1 MTDLAAAE
9 PRTPAVTRPR
19 RGIVRAAVVELRPA
33 EWVKNVFVLAPVVF
47 SGHLGEIDRL
57 SRAVAETAAFCL
69 MASAG
74 YVVNDIRDVELDRQH
89 PTKRRRPIAAGEL
102 PVPGA
107 VVLAIVL
114 GATAMG
120 LSGAV
125 GWRAAAYVAGYVVL
139 TTSYSLVLKRLVII
153 DVLAI
158 AAGFLIRVVAGVA
171 AANVAHS
178 DWLIVCTGSLAMFL
192 GFTKRRQEAASE
204 LHLGLDS
211 RPVLEHYSL
220 PFLDQMVSMVSTATV
235 LSYVL
240 YTVNSPLIG
249 SRMLPT
255 AGPVVY
261 GVLRYLYLVYH
272 CKDQRSTAT
281 IIRKDPGIVG
291 AGATWVA
298 IAVLLLYTR

>member
-1 MTDLAAAE
+1 M
-9 PRTPAVTRPR
+9 
-19 RGIVRAAVVELRPA
+19 
-33 EWVKNVFVLAPVVF
+33 
-47 SGHLGEIDRL
+47 
-57 SRAVAETAAFCL
+57 
-69 MASAG
+69 
-74 YVVNDIRDVELDRQH
+74 
-89 PTKRRRPIAAGEL
+89 
-102 PVPGA
+102 
-107 VVLAIVL
+107 
-114 GATAMG
+114 
-120 LSGAV
+120 
-125 GWRAAAYVAGYVVL
+125 
-139 TTSYSLVLKRLVII
+139 VLKRLVII
-153 DVLAI
+153 DVMSI

-171 AANVAHS
+171 AADVAHS
-178 DWLIVCTGSLAMFL
+178 DWLIVCTGSLALFL

-220 PFLDQMVSMVSTATV
+220 PFLDQMVSMVSTASV

-255 AGPVVY
+255 AGPVMY

-291 AGATWVA
+291 AGAVWIA
-298 IAVLLLYTR
+298 LAVLLVYTR

>member
-1 MTDLAAAE
+1 
-9 PRTPAVTRPR
+9 
-19 RGIVRAAVVELRPA
+19 VRAAIVELRPA

-47 SGHLGEIDRL
+47 SGHLGEFDRL

-102 PVPGA
+102 QLPAAMVLA
-107 VVLAIVL
+107 VVLA
-114 GATAMG
+114 ATALG
-120 LSGAV
+120 LSGSL
-125 GWRAAAYVAGYVVL
+125 GWRPAAYVIGYAVL
-139 TTSYSLVLKRLVII
+139 TTSYSLILKRLVII

-204 LHLGLDS
+204 LHMGLDS

-291 AGATWVA
+291 AGATWVGV
-298 IAVLLLYTR
+298 AVLLLYTR